1 MLFSLEA
8 CMPPGKINESAF
20 YKKIFLEIQE
30 ASKQLHV
37 DTF

>member
-8 CMPPGKINESAF
+8 CTPPGKITIPAF